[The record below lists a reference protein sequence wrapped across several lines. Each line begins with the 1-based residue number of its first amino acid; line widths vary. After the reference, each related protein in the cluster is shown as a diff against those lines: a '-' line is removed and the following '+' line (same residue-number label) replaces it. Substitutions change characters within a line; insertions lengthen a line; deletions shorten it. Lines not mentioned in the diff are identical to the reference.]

1 MDVQDCE
8 RRVDGGASLALAC
21 TRSLRETPPR
31 LPSKYLYDA
40 KGSALFEEITALP
53 EYTLTRDELAVF
65 DGHLG
70 EMAEAIGPG
79 AWVIE
84 PGSGDGRKTH
94 RLLEALERPAGY
106 TSIEISRVAIEEM
119 TRDLRAAFPG
129 LNIEAVRGDFTAVDG
144 GADGDDGD
152 DGAGGDVSGGLEM
165 PEMTG
170 EKRVV
175 FFPGSTIGN
184 FDEDDACLLMER
196 FARWV
201 GSGRGPGGGL
211 LIGADLVKPEAEM
224 VAAYSDKQGVTAE
237 FNLNLLDRLNAEAGG
252 ESGGEAGAG
261 FDRAKWTHR
270 ATWNPERSRMESHLV
285 STADQRVRVGD
296 EVFAFADG
304 DSIRTE
310 VSKKYTPESLE
321 RFARPF
327 EMKSRWFDPARRFM
341 VAYLEVPA

>member
-1 MDVQDCE
+1 MDVRDCE
-8 RRVDGGASLALAC
+8 RRADGGASLALEC
-21 TRSLRETPPR
+21 TRSLRESPPR

-70 EMAEAIGPG
+70 EMAESIGPG

-106 TSIEISRVAIEEM
+106 TSIEISKVSVEET

-129 LNIEAVRGDFTAVDG
+129 VEITAVRGDFS
-144 GADGDDGD
+144 GADG
-152 DGAGGDVSGGLEM
+152 SGSLEL
-165 PEMTG
+165 PEMVG

-184 FDEDDACLLMER
+184 FDDDDAGLLMDR

-224 VAAYSDKQGVTAE
+224 VAAYSDARGVTAE
-237 FNLNLLDRLNAEAGG
+237 FNYNLLDRLNAD
-252 ESGGEAGAG
+252 AGAE
-261 FDRAKWTHR
+261 FDRGKWTHR
-270 ATWNPERSRMESHLV
+270 ATWNAERSRMESHLV

-296 EVFAFADG
+296 EEFAFARG
-304 DSIRTE
+304 DSILTE

-321 RFARPF
+321 RVARSF
-327 EMKSRWFDPARRFM
+327 EMKARWFDPARRFM

>member
-8 RRVDGGASLALAC
+8 RRVDGGASLAVAC

-94 RLLEALERPAGY
+94 RLLAALERPAGY
-106 TSIEISRVAIEEM
+106 TSIEISKVSVEET

-129 LNIEAVRGDFTAVDG
+129 VEITAVRGDFS
-144 GADGDDGD
+144 GADG
-152 DGAGGDVSGGLEM
+152 SGSLEL

-184 FDEDDACLLMER
+184 FDEDDAGLLMER

-201 GSGRGPGGGL
+201 GPGGGL

-224 VAAYSDKQGVTAE
+224 VAAYSDARGVTAE
-237 FNLNLLDRLNAEAGG
+237 FNLNLLDRLNEEAGG
-252 ESGGEAGAG
+252 EEG
-261 FDRAKWTHR
+261 FDRSKWTHR

-327 EMKSRWFDPARRFM
+327 EMKSQWFDPARRFM

>member
-8 RRVDGGASLALAC
+8 RRVDGGASLAVAC

-94 RLLEALERPAGY
+94 RLLAALERPAGY
-106 TSIEISRVAIEEM
+106 TSIEISKVSVEET

-129 LNIEAVRGDFTAVDG
+129 VEITAVRGDFS
-144 GADGDDGD
+144 GADG
-152 DGAGGDVSGGLEM
+152 SGSLEL

-184 FDEDDACLLMER
+184 FDEDDAGLLMER

-224 VAAYSDKQGVTAE
+224 VAAYSDARGVTAE
-237 FNLNLLDRLNAEAGG
+237 FNLNLLDRLNAEAGA
-252 ESGGEAGAG
+252 E
-261 FDRAKWTHR
+261 FDRGEWTHR

-296 EVFAFADG
+296 EDFAFADG
-304 DSIRTE
+304 DAILTE
-310 VSKKYTPESLE
+310 ISKKYTPESLE
-321 RFARPF
+321 RIARPF
-327 EMKSRWFDPARRFM
+327 EMKSRWFDPDRRFM